1 MAVFKITESSV
12 SLVKNESE
20 SKYSGSFAS
29 LILECQENDMRIF
42 NAILESDYE
51 EAVRITEGV
60 VLEGEKAQ
68 KAWKTVKDVAAIIA
82 EGIKK
87 FGKKLKQLFDAA
99 VAKIKEIHTKKIA
112 KFAED
117 FEKEFDAS
125 KYDENKILSKD
136 IENIPII
143 YTSDLKSEIVSDI
156 DINSLI
162 KSNKSDIAN
171 ISNRVANPDYAKELV
186 SNAFNS
192 SKSTAVAEMKDHYKN
207 EKFITPSMFS
217 KFISDRAKNRY
228 KYDKSYEDY
237 SKGYYANAR
246 IADTVKKLCERLKSS
261 NTVVKDIN
269 EVRKNSFKQL
279 NDLMKNA
286 KESEKSIDDV
296 RACLEYSSAYQ
307 TVIATIANVN
317 IKIVM
322 IALKNNIK
330 ALNAIKSAC
339 SKGDKKEDKSKGEE
353 AAAATNEAFS
363 MLL

>member
-12 SLVKNESE
+12 SIVKNDEDRWN
-20 SKYSGSFAS
+20 GSFAS

-143 YTSDLKSEIVSDI
+143 FTSDLKSGIVSDI

-171 ISNRVANPDYAKELV
+171 ISNRVANPDYTKELI
-186 SNAFNS
+186 SNAFKS
-192 SKSTAVAEMKDHYKN
+192 SKTKVVKHMTELYKD

-217 KFISDRAKNRY
+217 RYISDFAKIRHKAY
-228 KYDKSYEDY
+228 KLYEDDTKVYY
-237 SKGYYANAR
+237 SNIK

-269 EVRKNSFKQL
+269 EVRKSSFKQL

>member
-1 MAVFKITESSV
+1 
-12 SLVKNESE
+12 
-20 SKYSGSFAS
+20 
-29 LILECQENDMRIF
+29 MRIF

-125 KYDENKILSKD
+125 KYDENKIFSKG
-136 IENIPII
+136 IENIPVIF
-143 YTSDLKSEIVSDI
+143 SSGDLKSEIVSDI

-162 KSNKSDIAN
+162 QSNKSDIAN
-171 ISNRVANPDYAKELV
+171 ISNRVANPDYTKELV
-186 SNAFNS
+186 SNAFKS
-192 SKSTAVAEMKDHYKN
+192 SKSVTVTLMKDHYKN

-228 KYDKSYEDY
+228 KYDKSQEDII
-237 SKGYYANAR
+237 KGYYENVR
-246 IADTVKKLCERLKSS
+246 IANTVRELCDRLKSS
-261 NTVVKDIN
+261 NSIVKDIN

-286 KESEKSIDDV
+286 KESEKSIDHT

-322 IALKNNIK
+322 MDLKNNIRC
-330 ALNAIKSAC
+330 LNLIKSAC
-339 SKGDKKEDKSKGEE
+339 SKDGKKEDNSKGEE

-363 MLL
+363 MIF